1 MFEKYSLEE
10 KNQKFCLETNSSFVE
25 LFHKIFVRLISPE
38 NDKKAIYMW
47 ESLKNNDLF
56 KSETFWENLLV
67 YRFEEDLHNY
77 IIGYEGDT
85 IGEALK
91 DDKKLDS
98 LAENFSNYFI
108 LKTTCKID
116 LIKFPDSV
124 IESSIKTVISIYTV
138 KIQAA
143 ILEQTKDILGGKP
156 YSISQLL
163 DNSEKISNKNN

>member
-1 MFEKYSLEE
+1 
-10 KNQKFCLETNSSFVE
+10 
-25 LFHKIFVRLISPE
+25 
-38 NDKKAIYMW
+38 MW

-108 LKTTCKID
+108 LKNYQQNR
-116 LIKFPDSV
+116 F
-124 IESSIKTVISIYTV
+124 
-138 KIQAA
+138 
-143 ILEQTKDILGGKP
+143 
-156 YSISQLL
+156 
-163 DNSEKISNKNN
+163 N